1 MKYLIHCGSG
11 IGDIIIILPLAQII
25 KRHDPNSYIK
35 VFVCA
40 DKQRVEISKEL
51 LSLQNLID
59 EIDYYSVKAPIH
71 DIKFIYKLGYK
82 HFDIAFSLQYTN
94 NKDTSA
100 WPSRIL
106 KICAKKSIGIKIDK
120 RKGVHYD
127 EEISLSKGIRM
138 ADYPLIMYK
147 QICYSPFLDLNI
159 DYDSLIDTS
168 LLNKELPYAKR
179 ESLSYIALVVGTAP
193 VGGRIGRKYYFNDV
207 KKWDK
212 QNWLA
217 LAKRLSLDGYGVLLI
232 GGGKEKKEFSDH
244 CNLHDDNI
252 INLIGN
258 CGIVQSLSALYSSI
272 LVVGADTGL
281 MHCAGAL
288 DIPTLTLYGCT
299 DYKEYLPFGRKAY
312 YLKSDCTCSP
322 CFGTEISLTCKKNRC
337 MKEISVDDV
346 YKKIKDVIEG
356 NISVVERH

>member
-25 KRHDPNSYIK
+25 KRNDPCSYIK

-40 DKQRVEISKEL
+40 DKHRIEISKEL

-59 EIDYYSVKAPIH
+59 EIDYYSVKHPFH

-82 HFDIAFSLQYTN
+82 NFDIAFSLQYTN

-100 WPSRIL
+100 WPSRI
-106 KICAKKSIGIKIDK
+106 INFCAKKSIGIKIDK
-120 RKGVHYD
+120 RNGIHYD
-127 EEISLSKGIRM
+127 KEIPLSKGMRM

-147 QICYSPFLDLNI
+147 KICNSLSPDLSV
-159 DYDSLIDTS
+159 DYTNLIDIS
-168 LLNKELPYAKR
+168 HLNKNLGFTKR
-179 ESLSYIALVVGTAP
+179 EDLSYIALVVGTAS
-193 VGGRIGRKYYFNDV
+193 VGGRIGRQYYFNDI

-212 QNWLA
+212 QNWLL
-217 LAKRLSLDGYGVLLI
+217 LAKKLSRDGYGVFLI
-232 GGGKEKKEFSDH
+232 GGLKEKKEFSDF
-244 CNLHDDNI
+244 CNFYDENI

-258 CGIVQSLSALYSSI
+258 CGIVESISALNSSL

-299 DYKEYLPFGRKAY
+299 DYNEYLPFGRKAY
-312 YLKSDCTCSP
+312 YIKSDCSCSP
-322 CFGTEISLTCKKNRC
+322 CFGTELSLMCSQNRC
-337 MKEISVDDV
+337 MKEISIDAV
-346 YKKIKDVIEG
+346 YKKIKFLIQANVA
-356 NISVVERH
+356 S